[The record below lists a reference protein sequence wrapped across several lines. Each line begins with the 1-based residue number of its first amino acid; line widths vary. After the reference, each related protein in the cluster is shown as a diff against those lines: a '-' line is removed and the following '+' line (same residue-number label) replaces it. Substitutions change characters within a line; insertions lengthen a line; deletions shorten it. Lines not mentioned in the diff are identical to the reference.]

1 MMEDSGNVT
10 VNVEDAVLSGK
21 VTYRGQ
27 ESVLLLMPGLLS
39 CKEFATNVTGLASI
53 PPFDPPSSIAQE
65 GFSIDRRRISSGMV
79 SSLGKLLF

>member
-1 MMEDSGNVT
+1 MEDSGNVT

-53 PPFDPPSSIAQE
+53 PPNDPPSIAPE
-65 GFSIDRRRISSGMV
+65 GFSIDQRRISSGMV
-79 SSLGKLLF
+79 SSLGKSLF